1 MNDDGSFVIAWES
14 YIPTAGTGTY
24 NIFYQGFTAAGVAQF
39 NGHAND
45 QVDFP
50 GNEVNA
56 SIAADGN
63 DNFVIA
69 WDGNGG
75 QVVNGGSPTDLDNA
89 GVFYRQFNAQ
99 GQATSGEMRAN
110 VTTAGVQQF
119 PSVGMSRDGGLV
131 VAWQGRGT
139 VDRQGIYYRRFPAQ
153 YDTVGPAVAE
163 VDTPTDQVIPEKGMV
178 NQSVGYLVVTYDVD
192 VNHQTASQSGYANS
206 ALNPAN
212 YQLIYNSSDMT
223 GALTPVA
230 YGVGAASAAIPGYP
244 VTDKYELVL
253 QINGKAFNPVVTSL
267 PAGSYQLMV
276 EDTVEDSAANPLNS
290 NLANPAGSSFTR
302 NFTVLV
308 PTNPAAPV
316 GNGALGSN
324 EQEQAIDGLR
334 RQRRLRLRLER
345 VDGPERRIERGRT
358 TGRVCATLPGGLDRG
373 ADESASI
380 VLRGHGGAGNQR
392 CVRPGCRGGV
402 RRRGRLC
409 GHLGRGRP
417 DQGQWL

>member
-1 MNDDGSFVIAWES
+1 MTITPGSTPNDVAVAMDGKSGAFVVTWDAVTQQTNGAITDMDVMARQYNAAGTAAAPAFALAAPVDATTGTGAAGGTPTERTARNPQVVMNDDGSFVIAWES

-56 SIAADGN
+56 LIAADGN

-192 VNHQTASQSGYANS
+192 VNHQTASQSGYANTHS
-206 ALNPAN
+206 TRP
-212 YQLIYNSSDMT
+212 I
-223 GALTPVA
+223 
-230 YGVGAASAAIPGYP
+230 
-244 VTDKYELVL
+244 
-253 QINGKAFNPVVTSL
+253 TS
-267 PAGSYQLMV
+267 
-276 EDTVEDSAANPLNS
+276 
-290 NLANPAGSSFTR
+290 
-302 NFTVLV
+302 
-308 PTNPAAPV
+308 
-316 GNGALGSN
+316 
-324 EQEQAIDGLR
+324 
-334 RQRRLRLRLER
+334 
-345 VDGPERRIERGRT
+345 
-358 TGRVCATLPGGLDRG
+358 
-373 ADESASI
+373 
-380 VLRGHGGAGNQR
+380 
-392 CVRPGCRGGV
+392 
-402 RRRGRLC
+402 
-409 GHLGRGRP
+409 
-417 DQGQWL
+417 